1 MRGESRDRD
10 AQILERAIADE
21 ALAQDME
28 NKLVREQ
35 RIARLRLL
43 WERRQFLW
51 KSVGASLVIAIVIAF
66 LIPKKYDS
74 TAHLMPPDSQSQTGM
89 ALMAALAGRSGSG
102 ELGSLAGN
110 LLGIRTTGDLFI
122 GILKSRT
129 MQDRLVN
136 QFQLQK
142 LYGVSGVD
150 KARMKLDENTE
161 ISSDRLSGIITLTVR
176 DHDPERAAA
185 MGQAYIDG
193 LNSMVATL
201 STSSA
206 RRERIFLEDRLTE
219 VRQSLEAAEKDF
231 SQFAS
236 KNTAIDIP
244 EQGKAMV
251 TAAATLAG
259 QLIAAESELEGLKQ
273 IYTDNNV
280 RVRSVS
286 ARVDELRQQL
296 QKMGGQ
302 DTNSH
307 PDGQGDQ
314 SLFPSI
320 RQLPLL
326 GVTYADLYRRT
337 KVQEA
342 VFEALTQEYEL
353 AKVEEAKE
361 IPTVKVLDAPN
372 VPERKSF
379 PPRLLIICA
388 AAFLSLALGVVW
400 LLGTDHWANI
410 DSQDP
415 AKMLAG
421 EILTTVRARLH
432 MSSGNGVSA
441 HREVPMA
448 GATTDP
454 SEVEVGEDRATKRV

>member
-1 MRGESRDRD
+1 M
-10 AQILERAIADE
+10 ADE

-273 IYTDNNV
+273 IYTDKNV

-314 SLFPSI
+314 TLFPSI

-361 IPTVKVLDAPN
+361 IPTVKILDAPN

-454 SEVEVGEDRATKRV
+454 SEVEVGKDRAAKRV